1 MFVESS
7 GAKRQDVA
15 YIFPGQGAQV
25 VPMGKAV
32 FDRYPKEVEEASD
45 LLGYRIDRLCLQDPD
60 KQLGQTQFTQP
71 ALYFTCALEFRSR
84 SEDKLLQPLVMAGHS
99 LGEYAA
105 LYAAGAFSLMD
116 GLRLVAER
124 GRQMATARDGGM
136 TAVIGLPPRR
146 LAEVVADFPEIDIAN
161 YNSYDQTVLAGPI
174 SALDRAEVALNA
186 AGARAVVRLNVSA
199 AFHSRAMRSAAE
211 AFGSTLSTFTFRPLR
226 LPVISNRKA
235 FAYRDDELATELE
248 AQIMSPVRW
257 VESIEYMLRMGI
269 REFVELGPGKSMSR
283 LIADIRAATPFAN

>member
-1 MFVESS
+1 MFVESN
-7 GAKRQDVA
+7 GTKLPDVA

-32 FDRYPKEVEEASD
+32 FDRYPGEVEEASD
-45 LLGYRIDRLCLQDPD
+45 LLGYRIDRLCLQDPE
-60 KQLGQTQFTQP
+60 KRLGQTQFTQP
-71 ALYFTCALEFRSR
+71 ALYFTCALEIRARF
-84 SEDKLLQPLVMAGHS
+84 EDNHVLPMVTAGHS

-136 TAVIGLPPRR
+136 VAVIGLAPRK
-146 LAEVVADFPEIDIAN
+146 LAEVVADFPDIDVAN
-161 YNSYDQTVLAGPI
+161 YNSYEQTVLAGPI
-174 SALDRAEVALNA
+174 ANLDRIEAALNA

-199 AFHSRAMRSAAE
+199 AFHSRAMRTAAE
-211 AFGSTLSTFTFRPLR
+211 AFGRTLSAFSFRPLS

-235 FAYRDDELATELE
+235 FAYRDDELVAELK

-257 VESIEYMLRMGI
+257 VESIEYMLRMGV
-269 REFVELGPGKSMSR
+269 REFVEIGPGRSMSR
-283 LIADIRAATPFAN
+283 LITDIRAATPFAN

>member
-7 GAKRQDVA
+7 GTKRPDVA

-25 VPMGKAV
+25 VPMGKAM
-32 FDRYPKEVEEASD
+32 FDRYPREVQEASD
-45 LLGYRIDRLCLQDPD
+45 LLGYRIDQLCLQDPD
-60 KQLGQTQFTQP
+60 KRLGQTQFTQP
-71 ALYFTCALEFRSR
+71 ALYFTCALEFRAR
-84 SEDKLLQPLVMAGHS
+84 SEDKLVQPLVTAGHS

-124 GRQMATARDGGM
+124 GRQMVAARDGGM
-136 TAVIGLPPRR
+136 TAVIGLPPRT
-146 LAEVVADFPEIDIAN
+146 LAEIVAGYPEIDVAN
-161 YNSYDQTVLAGPI
+161 YNSYEQTVLAGPI
-174 SALDRAEVALNA
+174 AVLDRAETALNA

-199 AFHSRAMRSAAE
+199 AFHSRAMRPAAE
-211 AFGSTLSTFTFRPLR
+211 AFGSTLSGFTFRPLR

-235 FAYRDDELATELE
+235 FAYRDDELAAELK

-257 VESIEYMLRMGI
+257 VESIEYMLRMGV

-283 LIADIRAATPFAN
+283 LITDIRAATPFAN

>member
-7 GAKRQDVA
+7 GTKRPDLA

-25 VPMGKAV
+25 VPMGKVV
-32 FDRYPKEVEEASD
+32 FDRYPREVEEASD
-45 LLGYRIDRLCLQDPD
+45 LLGYRIDQVCLQDLD
-60 KQLGQTQFTQP
+60 KRIGQTQFTQP
-71 ALYFTCALEFRSR
+71 ALYFTCVLEFRAR
-84 SEDKLLQPLVMAGHS
+84 SEDTLMQPLVAAGHS
-99 LGEYAA
+99 LGEFAA

-136 TAVIGLPPRR
+136 TAVIGLQPRT
-146 LAEVVADFPEIDIAN
+146 LAEIVAGFPEIDVAN
-161 YNSYDQTVLAGPI
+161 YNSYEQTVLAGPT
-174 SALDRAEVALNA
+174 AVLDRAEPQLNA

-199 AFHSRAMRSAAE
+199 AFHSRAMRAAAE
-211 AFGSTLSTFTFRPLR
+211 AFGSTLSAFRFRPLR

-235 FAYRDDELATELE
+235 FAYRDDELAAELK

-257 VESIEYMLRMGI
+257 VESIEYMLRMGV

-283 LIADIRAATPFAN
+283 LITDIRAATPFAN